1 MSPCVARLRV
11 QLSQVRQAASSLE
24 RVAAA
29 MARQSA
35 ARKSGE
41 GRASYTVGPV
51 DAREARHSDGGRRA
65 SLGQRFS
72 LP

>member
-1 MSPCVARLRV
+1 MWCAPGA

-29 MARQSA
+29 MARQAA
-35 ARKSGE
+35 ARASGE

-51 DAREARHSDGGRRA
+51 DAREARHSGEGGGRRK